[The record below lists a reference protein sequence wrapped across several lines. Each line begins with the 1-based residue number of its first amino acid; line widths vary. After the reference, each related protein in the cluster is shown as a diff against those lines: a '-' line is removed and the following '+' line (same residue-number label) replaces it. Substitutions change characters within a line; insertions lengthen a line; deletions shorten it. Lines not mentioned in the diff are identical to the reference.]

1 MSCQLFVKVCEFKNV
16 IGVHDNQHCKR
27 SSYCGQSFT
36 IPSDTVLNPGEFIVY
51 EKHEDWFSFQS
62 ALVQIH
68 NDGILVDYTTL
79 IKDDVLDSQTWY
91 RTYDGVK
98 ADSAKFWKFGDS
110 TKNASNQITDE
121 DAFLGLEINVDRES
135 YSFGDTASI
144 TGKVSKIVTDPAAYD
159 TPSSMT
165 LIISGLGSEQ
175 TISLYPDN
183 NNLEFKY
190 DISLQPTLGFEIGAY
205 TIDASYGEWTAGT
218 SFMLVEEQMQA
229 IEDTTKF
236 LQVSADSSIY
246 NPGQTVMMSGS
257 TNAYVQYEAVSY
269 SVTDPNGGLYR
280 SGTLFPNADGT
291 FAADFQIIQ
300 SDSMTGAYHVN
311 FEYANYMADLTF
323 DVKDVD
329 VSDNPI
335 DIVFDKD
342 VYGLDDI
349 VKITGT
355 INDVAIVS
363 VDIIV
368 QQVTHESES
377 ITTYHDKVTDS
388 VRTLNSKD
396 FSYEYTI
403 HDNPER
409 LGKYKITFTSS
420 DHHEERIFIV
430 VADPENY
437 VPDTLPFTI
446 MSDKQTYNVGDHIT
460 FTGVINEAKDDIT
473 QGQVVITMTD
483 PGGNKLTTASAKSG
497 EDLVTK
503 TVEYSLSDIPNEAG
517 EYIANGQ
524 LHRSLFTSGTYEAT
538 ANYAN
543 GLYVESITFE
553 VVDPLQNGSSFVLHV
568 GKDIFYAGEQVL
580 ITADAPGLERGSP
593 VSIEL
598 QKLGNDVESFE
609 ILSDESSFD
618 WSWAVPDTLD
628 DSNLGLYKVVFENRL
643 GNESID
649 FTVGI
654 EESQEPLT
662 ITMHDS
668 FESGST
674 AEITGTAP
682 GATAEK
688 RTVTITVYDAKDSK
702 NILYMKDIT
711 VDEQDAFTLNIPLVL

>member
-1 MSCQLFVKVCEFKNV
+1 MPNSNPSVGWRLISYLNSKLLLFGFKITVC
-16 IGVHDNQHCKR
+16 
-27 SSYCGQSFT
+27 
-36 IPSDTVLNPGEFIVY
+36 SDPKLDMISVM
-51 EKHEDWFSFQS
+51 
-62 ALVQIH
+62 
-68 NDGILVDYTTL
+68 NDGVSYAVGSVTIFETL
-79 IKDDVLDSQTWY
+79 PVLDSQTWY
-91 RTYDGVK
+91 RAYDGVK
-98 ADSAKFWKFGDS
+98 ADSAKFWEFGNS

-121 DAFLGLEINVDRES
+121 DAFLGLEINVDREL

-144 TGKVSKIVTDPAAYD
+144 TGKVSKIVTDPTAYD
-159 TPSSMT
+159 TPSFIT
-165 LIISGLGSEQ
+165 LIISSLGSEQ
-175 TISLYPDN
+175 TVILNPNN

-190 DISLQPTLGFEIGAY
+190 DISLQPTLGFEFGMY
-205 TIDASYGEWTAGT
+205 TINASYGQWTAGA
-218 SFMLVEEQMQA
+218 SFMVVEEQMQA

-257 TNAYVQYEAVSY
+257 TNAYAQYEAVSY

-280 SGTLFPNADGT
+280 SGTLFPNEDGT

-300 SDSMTGAYHVN
+300 SDSMIGAYHVN

-342 VYGLDDI
+342 VYGLDDM

-368 QQVTHESES
+368 QQVTHEPES
-377 ITTYHDKVTDS
+377 ITKYHDKKTDS

-403 HDNPER
+403 HDNPDR

-446 MSDKQTYNVGDHIT
+446 MSNKPTYNVGDFIT
-460 FTGVINEAKDDIT
+460 FSGVVNEAKGDIT

-497 EDLVTK
+497 
-503 TVEYSLSDIPNEAG
+503 N
-517 EYIANGQ
+517 
-524 LHRSLFTSGTYEAT
+524 
-538 ANYAN
+538 
-543 GLYVESITFE
+543 
-553 VVDPLQNGSSFVLHV
+553 
-568 GKDIFYAGEQVL
+568 
-580 ITADAPGLERGSP
+580 
-593 VSIEL
+593 
-598 QKLGNDVESFE
+598 
-609 ILSDESSFD
+609 
-618 WSWAVPDTLD
+618 
-628 DSNLGLYKVVFENRL
+628 
-643 GNESID
+643 
-649 FTVGI
+649 
-654 EESQEPLT
+654 
-662 ITMHDS
+662 
-668 FESGST
+668 
-674 AEITGTAP
+674 
-682 GATAEK
+682 
-688 RTVTITVYDAKDSK
+688 
-702 NILYMKDIT
+702 
-711 VDEQDAFTLNIPLVL
+711 